1 MTKQHRA
8 TPEQWAQQALWVET
22 YEDSSCIMELLH
34 RIEILEA
41 TQHAHIDTLR
51 LSDEE
56 RDQIRQEL
64 ARPARVFTAAEVA
77 PIVVPN
83 SSASLTSPPAGSL
96 IDRVADAI
104 GAADDEGLTN
114 MTWSNHSRA
123 AILEVAAW
131 MVEQA
136 PEPGPVGKW
145 LGQIS
150 TPFAVMAD
158 ILRDE
163 ANR

>member
-34 RIEILEA
+34 RIELLEA
-41 TQHAHIDTLR
+41 TQHAHLDTLR
-51 LSDEE
+51 LSETARE
-56 RDQIRQEL
+56 RIGQEL
-64 ARPARVFTAAEVA
+64 SQPAAWQPLKIATETTYGTA

-96 IDRVADAI
+96 VERVATAMQPGTFD
-104 GAADDEGLTN
+104 
-114 MTWSNHSRA
+114 WSAYEPEARA

-131 MVEQA
+131 LRSEINEWYAADRIEQ
-136 PEPGPVGKW
+136 
-145 LGQIS
+145 
-150 TPFAVMAD
+150 
-158 ILRDE
+158 E

>member
-34 RIEILEA
+34 RIELLEA
-41 TQHAHIDTLR
+41 TQHAHLDTSR

-96 IDRVADAI
+96 VERVATAMQPGTFD
-104 GAADDEGLTN
+104 
-114 MTWSNHSRA
+114 WSAYEPEARA

-131 MVEQA
+131 LRSEINEWYAADRIEQ
-136 PEPGPVGKW
+136 
-145 LGQIS
+145 
-150 TPFAVMAD
+150 
-158 ILRDE
+158 E

>member
-1 MTKQHRA
+1 MTKQHKA

-96 IDRVADAI
+96 VERVATAMQPGTFD
-104 GAADDEGLTN
+104 
-114 MTWSNHSRA
+114 WSAYEPEARA

-131 MVEQA
+131 LRSEINEWYAADRIEQ
-136 PEPGPVGKW
+136 
-145 LGQIS
+145 
-150 TPFAVMAD
+150 
-158 ILRDE
+158 E

>member
-96 IDRVADAI
+96 VERVGNRMPLLPDGRVDDAS
-104 GAADDEGLTN
+104 A
-114 MTWSNHSRA
+114 RA

-131 MVEQA
+131 LVEQA
-136 PEPGPVGKW
+136 PEPGTVGKL